1 MEFHHHFLATANTP
15 DHWIEYDVIRML
27 YTFKDNLANIV
38 CIDNSSNYCRVDI
51 RNYFIYRMGKISTN
65 IVWTCP
71 KAIPIKSKDYK
82 WLEELTKFTN
92 MLSIEQ
98 YECYVLFSLYPKYMM
113 ESNVRYFVANLQ
125 SFTYMSQFLYILH
138 CSFTGRLSAMYIKQM
153 FNAYILRSEI
163 LSLMPE
169 LHDDYCTLI
178 DIILSCG
185 KEKQL
190 KLTLN
195 KTTLNSENFNCIM
208 ETHKNINNMLID
220 DLFDLILSKTD
231 TQKKIFPTFENLTNA
246 LNEILDLSNAKPKNL
261 LHLSMPV
268 IVEVSSYPRWIIN
281 AILLIVFRC
290 KEPKTKTSMFADK
303 HLVITYIAQM
313 IMEQ

>member
-1 MEFHHHFLATANTP
+1 
-15 DHWIEYDVIRML
+15 
-27 YTFKDNLANIV
+27 
-38 CIDNSSNYCRVDI
+38 
-51 RNYFIYRMGKISTN
+51 
-65 IVWTCP
+65 
-71 KAIPIKSKDYK
+71 
-82 WLEELTKFTN
+82 
-92 MLSIEQ
+92 
-98 YECYVLFSLYPKYMM
+98 
-113 ESNVRYFVANLQ
+113 
-125 SFTYMSQFLYILH
+125 
-138 CSFTGRLSAMYIKQM
+138 
-153 FNAYILRSEI
+153 
-163 LSLMPE
+163 MPE

-290 KEPKTKTSMFADK
+290 KEPKTKTSMFADMI
-303 HLVITYIAQM
+303 VISESFNRNM
-313 IMEQ
+313 IGSYAKLASASTRGGATKRPVIKDDDSDSADEN